1 MFYDALIPA
10 TARTKVKSGL
20 FVKRNKASIPIPIE
34 KELRTF
40 LSRLIHL
47 ETKSRALSEI
57 LLKGFE
63 RWRITRKECRNG

>member
-34 KELRTF
+34 KRTEDF
-40 LSRLIHL
+40 
-47 ETKSRALSEI
+47 
-57 LLKGFE
+57 F
-63 RWRITRKECRNG
+63 